1 MCSTDR
7 GLAQCSTRYYAAG
20 VRRSYTLVPLLSV
33 RGIAFEAL
41 FVTATVALPLLSH
54 ALGWPGAVWL
64 PMHWGVLAAS
74 IVVGPLAGAGIGLV
88 APLANSLLTGL
99 PPAMIVPAMTLEL
112 AIYGFV
118 PGFVL
123 RRFGRNDRPAIG
135 TALLV
140 AAALVAGQFLGR
152 AGFLAGI
159 LASGAV
165 GPALALRSDPAAF
178 VRSAFVPGLFA
189 ALAQVVVL
197 SGTFAAAHRGA
208 DRDGR

>member
-1 MCSTDR
+1 MRRADL
-7 GLAQCSTRYYAAG
+7 GLAQRSTRYYAAG
-20 VRRSYTLVPLLSV
+20 VRRSYTLVPALSA
-33 RGIAFEAL
+33 RGIAFEAF
-41 FVTATVALPLLSH
+41 FVAVTVALPLLSH

-74 IVVGPLAGAGIGLV
+74 IVVGPLAGAAIGLV

-99 PPAMIVPAMTLEL
+99 PPAVIVPAMTLEL

-123 RRFGRNDRPAIG
+123 RRFGRTDRPAIG

-140 AAALVAGQFLGR
+140 AAALLAGQLLGR
-152 AGFLAGI
+152 LGFLAGI
-159 LASGAV
+159 LASGTV
-165 GPALALRSDPAAF
+165 GPALALRNDPAAF
-178 VRSAFVPGLFA
+178 IRSAFVPGLVA

-197 SGTFAAAHRGA
+197 SFAFVAAYRGA

>member
-1 MCSTDR
+1 M
-7 GLAQCSTRYYAAG
+7 
-20 VRRSYTLVPLLSV
+20 RRSYTLVPALSA

-74 IVVGPLAGAGIGLV
+74 IVVGPLAGAGIGLL
-88 APLANSLLTGL
+88 APLANTLLTGL
-99 PPAMIVPAMTLEL
+99 PPAVIVPAMTLEL

-123 RRFGRNDRPAIG
+123 RRFGGQERTTLG
-135 TALLV
+135 TMLLV
-140 AAALVAGQFLGR
+140 GAALIAGQLLGR
-152 AGFLAGI
+152 VGFLAGI
-159 LASGAV
+159 FASGAV

-197 SGTFAAAHRGA
+197 SCAFVAAYRGA
-208 DRDGR
+208 GRDRR